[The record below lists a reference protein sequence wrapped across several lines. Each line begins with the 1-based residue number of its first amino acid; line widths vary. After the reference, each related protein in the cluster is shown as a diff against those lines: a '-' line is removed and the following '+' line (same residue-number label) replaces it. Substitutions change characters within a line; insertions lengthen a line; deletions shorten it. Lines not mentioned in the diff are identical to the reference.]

1 MARTKEQKKQDVAG
15 YREKI
20 SSSKAVYLIEP
31 KGITPNEATELK
43 KTLFDM
49 DSQFNVIKN
58 SLFKLAL
65 KDEGLSIDEDLFDG
79 PNAAV
84 FASEQ
89 SLSEAAKLISKFIK
103 DSEKAVIK
111 GGFLD
116 GRFISKEE
124 VEALASLPS
133 RDQLIA
139 QVVGTMN
146 TPISGFVN
154 VLAGNL
160 RSILYV
166 LNAVKEQK
174 A

>member
-1 MARTKEQKKQDVAG
+1 MAKTKDQKKQGVIE
-15 YREKI
+15 YRDRIK
-20 SSSKAVYLIEP
+20 SSKAVYFIEP
-31 KGITPNEATELK
+31 KGITPNEATQLK

-49 DSQFNVIKN
+49 NSQFNVIKN

-65 KDEGLSIDEDLFDG
+65 KDEGMETDAALLDG

-84 FASEQ
+84 FASEEK
-89 SLSEAAKLISKFIK
+89 LSEAAKVISKFIK

-111 GGFLD
+111 GGLLD

-146 TPISGFVN
+146 APISGFVN
-154 VLAGNL
+154 VLAGNV